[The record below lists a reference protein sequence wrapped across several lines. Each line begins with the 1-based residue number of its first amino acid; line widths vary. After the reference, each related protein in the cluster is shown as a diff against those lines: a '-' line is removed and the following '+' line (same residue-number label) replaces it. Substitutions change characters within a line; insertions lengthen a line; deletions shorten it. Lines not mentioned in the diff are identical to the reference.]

1 MGVIH
6 HVIAFGRDWMFFRKM
21 LLMIKNVFG
30 KTIFSSEICFGK
42 MFLLILCHN
51 QNMEAYDR
59 TRSHSSEIG
68 IVREAFF
75 ACMLNEVGQVTAPL
89 QGDYV
94 VNSKILFEVGGRR
107 KSFKQIKDIPDSYLA
122 VDDTLVGRGNK
133 IPLWLFGFL
142 K

>member
-1 MGVIH
+1 
-6 HVIAFGRDWMFFRKM
+6 
-21 LLMIKNVFG
+21 
-30 KTIFSSEICFGK
+30 
-42 MFLLILCHN
+42 
-51 QNMEAYDR
+51 MEAYGR
-59 TRSHSSEIG
+59 TRSHSPEIG
-68 IVREAFF
+68 TVREAFF